1 MANKSGRPADSNS
14 SDGDGNHIY
23 NEILLRLP
31 QNESE
36 MVFPKLELMRLKVH
50 QVLHEAG
57 DTLKSGYF
65 CNTGMISI
73 LTVFRNGESVEVG
86 LVGKEGLA
94 GIPLVAGFTSA
105 ANRAVVQVE
114 ATALRLD
121 AEVLVRLLH
130 RCPRLERELQQNSQI
145 MAMEANQLAACN
157 QLHVVEQRLAR
168 WLLMCQDR
176 VGTATLPLTQ
186 EFLSQMLGT
195 RRASVTIAA
204 GILQKAG
211 LIVYKRGHVRI
222 ADRARLE
229 ESACECYAM
238 MARRKQHW
246 RSESA

>member
-1 MANKSGRPADSNS
+1 MANKSGRPANSNPLI
-14 SDGDGNHIY
+14 GDGNHLH

-36 MVFPKLELMRLKVH
+36 MVLPKLELMRLKVD

-94 GIPLVAGFTSA
+94 GMPLVAGFTSA

-121 AEVLVRLLH
+121 ADALVGFFVAALDWSGNSSRFANHGYGGEPACCLQSTSH
-130 RCPRLERELQQNSQI
+130 GGAVGAMAVDVRRPR
-145 MAMEANQLAACN
+145 
-157 QLHVVEQRLAR
+157 QRS
-168 WLLMCQDR
+168 
-176 VGTATLPLTQ
+176 PLC
-186 EFLSQMLGT
+186 
-195 RRASVTIAA
+195 R
-204 GILQKAG
+204 
-211 LIVYKRGHVRI
+211 
-222 ADRARLE
+222 
-229 ESACECYAM
+229 
-238 MARRKQHW
+238 
-246 RSESA
+246 